1 MKRKIEYHSQKVKV
15 MRLVRL
21 NILVQH
27 YLNQYQLIHI
37 IIFNK

>member
-1 MKRKIEYHSQKVKV
+1 MKRKIEYHSQKV

-27 YLNQYQLIHI
+27 YLNQYQLIQI